1 MIFGDF
7 PLPALFKPSDRQGK
21 SQEVQK
27 SHMDSFISG

>member
-7 PLPALFKPSDRQGK
+7 PLPTLFKPSDRQGK

-27 SHMDSFISG
+27 SHMDPFILG